1 MRDIATPVTPL
12 RTRINRRAF
21 AMLLLSSAATLA
33 ACNGNG
39 TLGGLPAGNLRVVN
53 GISDSTSLDA
63 KATNLPS
70 DINNITVNTVS
81 GFRVVP
87 DSSFNLNVTVNT
99 STSQIGFTYPNVS
112 IDRDVDST
120 VYFTGRIV
128 DGSYGATASFQVDNP
143 NATITTGQL
152 QVLPVH
158 AASLGPASVSI
169 YVTAPDTASITGL
182 TPINLNYKQAGTPT
196 QIPAGSYRIRVT
208 QLGSPTVIFDT
219 GTTGVTLAAGSRL
232 QLAALNE
239 TDGTRGSPILILA
252 IPSDSSAPLALHN
265 VPAG

>member
-1 MRDIATPVTPL
+1 MNHPTL
-12 RTRINRRAF
+12 TRSARLSRRAF
-21 AMLLLSSAATLA
+21 TGLLIGSAAALA
-33 ACNGNG
+33 ACNGNS

-53 GISDSTSLDA
+53 AISDSSSLDA

-70 DINNITVNTVS
+70 DINNITVNTAS

-99 STSQIGFTYPNVS
+99 STSQLGFTYPNVS

-128 DGSYGATASFQVDNP
+128 DGSYGASASFQVDNP
-143 NATITTGQL
+143 NATLTTGQL
-152 QVLPVH
+152 EVLPVH

-169 YVTAPDTASITGL
+169 YVTAPDTVSIVGQ
-182 TPINLNYKQAGTPT
+182 TPINLNYKQAGRPT
-196 QIPAGSYRIRVT
+196 QIPAGNYRIRVT
-208 QLGSPTVIFDT
+208 AQGSPTVIFDT
-219 GTTGVTLAAGSRL
+219 GTTGVTLAAGTRL
-232 QLAALNE
+232 QIAALNE
-239 TDGTRGSPILILA
+239 TDSTKGSSIFLLA
-252 IPSDSSAPLALHN
+252 IPSDGSAPLALHN